1 MSAGFD
7 HAAASFDRHR
17 ALPDG
22 APAAIRAVI
31 LAAVAPHP
39 RLLDLGAGTGRIGH
53 VFVGAKD
60 DYVGVDLS
68 VGMLCQF
75 VRRTR
80 DVGGM
85 PRLVQTD
92 GQLLPFGDATFD
104 AVLMIQVFGAVRG
117 WRRMVE
123 EARRVLRP
131 SGALILGRTVAPAD
145 GLDTRMK
152 QRLASFLGEADTRRT
167 SARDE
172 VRRYLA
178 ARASSVGRVVAA
190 AWDAERTRA
199 RIPVAAS
206 HRRALRAAAGGDP
219 GGGAG
224 QARRLGRRYVR
235 LARRRPSRAARI
247 RARVFP
253 VPARRGSLT
262 CRIRPTMRCSR
273 SWAGALPAAR

>member
-75 VRRTR
+75 VRRTH

-145 GLDTRMK
+145 GLDPRMK

-190 AWDAERTRA
+190 AWDAERTA
-199 RIPVAAS
+199 RGFLLRHRTGVRFAQLPEAIREEALGRLGAWAADTFGS
-206 HRRALRAAAGGDP
+206 LDAVHPERHEFELEFFRFQRGGDH
-219 GGGAG
+219 
-224 QARRLGRRYVR
+224 
-235 LARRRPSRAARI
+235 
-247 RARVFP
+247 
-253 VPARRGSLT
+253 
-262 CRIRPTMRCSR
+262 
-273 SWAGALPAAR
+273 